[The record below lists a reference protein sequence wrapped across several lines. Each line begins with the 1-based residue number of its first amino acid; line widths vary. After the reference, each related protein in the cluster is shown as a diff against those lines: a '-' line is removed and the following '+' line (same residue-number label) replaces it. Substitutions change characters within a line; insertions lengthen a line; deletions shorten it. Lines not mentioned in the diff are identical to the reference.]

1 MADGARLQEINDYL
15 RLDKEILRAQIIV
28 KQKLTPEQIEK
39 ARKREAR
46 SKMMRETAAKEE
58 AKATPAAAK
67 HPAKTENK
75 KVNIKNLDEK
85 LEEIFGERG
94 RVRIQTFANDLKMR
108 RRWHKFAVS
117 EAPFRFSR
125 NPNMMFFEVGRMREG
140 EKGVEI
146 LYLGTGKTK
155 ETPEIG
161 NEFAADSWGFAVLN
175 LRDDLKQKEGE

>member
-1 MADGARLQEINDYL
+1 MVEEERPLSLDELLTSVQGLDVLRAEEINWFWEN
-15 RLDKEILRAQIIV
+15 RAEILR
-28 KQKLTPEQIEK
+28 KQRIGVIRASDESRKYQLEPK
-39 ARKREAR
+39 AVGK
-46 SKMMRETAAKEE
+46 SIS
-58 AKATPAAAK
+58 P
-67 HPAKTENK
+67 
-75 KVNIKNLDEK
+75 EK
-85 LEEIFGERG
+85 LQEIFGERG

-125 NPNMMFFEVGRMREG
+125 NPNMMFFEVGRMQEG